1 MKLKGGSLGYRL
13 KIGDLI
19 AIIVFIGVFAYS
31 LDLSTNT
38 SNDRPF
44 ARIES
49 TEGEYL
55 YPLETDVEFT
65 VKGPQGLCRIKIS
78 DEILR
83 VIDSDCLDKICQS
96 LTPLMQIG
104 DWTACLP
111 NRVMITLIGNPSET
125 PSGYGELDS
134 LSY

>member
-1 MKLKGGSLGYRL
+1 M
-13 KIGDLI
+13 I

>member
-1 MKLKGGSLGYRL
+1 MILKGGFWGVRL

-19 AIIVFIGVFAYS
+19 AITLFIGVFAYS
-31 LDLSTNT
+31 LEFSTND
-38 SNDRPF
+38 SNSTPSV
-44 ARIES
+44 RIES

-55 YPLETDVEFT
+55 YPLDTDVEFT
-65 VKGPQGLCRIKIS
+65 IKGPQGLCRIKIS

-96 LTPLMQIG
+96 LTPLIQIG
-104 DWTACLP
+104 EWTACLP
-111 NRVMITLIGNPSET
+111 NRVMITLIGNPSEP